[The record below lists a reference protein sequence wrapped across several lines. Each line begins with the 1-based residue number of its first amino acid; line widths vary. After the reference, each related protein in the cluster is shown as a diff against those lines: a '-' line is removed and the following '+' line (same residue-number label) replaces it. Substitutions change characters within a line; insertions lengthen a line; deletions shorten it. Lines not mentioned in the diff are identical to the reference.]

1 MKKTFLQLTILF
13 LLAAGLYAQNG
24 GPAAVLAYYEDVT
37 QIEVRSKE
45 NSSVAV
51 SLGMELLAGDRVITK
66 NTPAELQL
74 EPNGSIIKLSMNT
87 EFTVEEL
94 QSSEEGVNRFSLVKG
109 KMRTIAA
116 KAGLGMNYEVA
127 TPSAVCGVRGT
138 DFGAISLP
146 EIFEEKAFVA
156 EGEITYRRLD
166 TGEAITLTSGM
177 IADALA
183 ETFQAVQMTRE
194 QLNEVLK
201 DVQFQRLDPAS
212 VPGHTPPAAPAV
224 EEEEEEETAE
234 DTDDTEDS
242 DVTEDADDTETID
255 DTGDSEI
262 PDGEAAKGTGLSP
275 GLALATQKAKASDAG
290 RSGGEGPLAKFFGNY
305 LGFEIGTITMEG
317 RTYSKA
323 VIKPHLEVGKLR
335 LGLYLPIIYND
346 DLFDYDDW
354 YRPEGNDEWS
364 FGADQNWNDDPAGA
378 AGDLLADIALKLHY
392 FEWGDRRDPFYL
404 KLGNLNSMGLG
415 HGSIMKNYA
424 NDIDFP
430 SVRRVGLNMGIRG
443 PRGGF
448 EAVANDLADPE
459 VFGGRLFISP
469 IGRLTFGISSVA
481 DINPLSAADPIYV
494 DTQGLDSMS
503 FITGG
508 VDTELAIFEGDLF
521 SIVPFADA
529 AVMMPERN
537 GEYYHDMV
545 YDDSQDISGSS
556 FRNYGLSAGILG
568 NILMVDYT
576 LEYRY
581 MDGLFHHSFFGPNY
595 ERIRGLRVV
604 EVNDY
609 LTAMET
615 GGDSVY
621 DEVTMGIYG
630 DASATLFDMFSFSA
644 GYMWP
649 WKGVDSDNPETFG
662 DEFAA
667 SFTIL
672 PDVIP
677 VIGIHGGVY
686 YYRTNFV
693 PMIATDEMSFFDAY
707 AAFKG
712 EIVYPV
718 APIIDLAA
726 VFSTAVRH
734 DEEGNIVY
742 KNDKPEMVP
751 NITIETRLSF

>member
-1 MKKTFLQLTILF
+1 MKKTILPAILF
-13 LLAAGLYAQNG
+13 LIALGLYAQNEA
-24 GPAAVLAYYEDVT
+24 PSAILAYVEDDT
-37 QIEVRSKE
+37 QIEVRTKE
-45 NSSVAV
+45 NSPVAV
-51 SLGMELLAGDRVITK
+51 SLGMELLAGDRVLTK

-87 EFTVEEL
+87 EFTVEKL
-94 QSSEEGVNRFSLVKG
+94 QSSDEGANRFSLLRG
-109 KMRTIAA
+109 KIRTVAA
-116 KAGLGMNYEVA
+116 KSGLGMHYEVA

-138 DFGAISLP
+138 DFGVISIP
-146 EIFEEKAFVA
+146 EKGEEKAFVA
-156 EGEITYRRLD
+156 QGEISYRRLD

-177 IADALA
+177 IADALSA
-183 ETFQAVQMTRE
+183 TFQAVQMTRE

-201 DVQFQRLDPAS
+201 DLQFTRLDPAT
-212 VPGHTPPAAPAV
+212 VPGHSSTESPALEEAEEKG
-224 EEEEEEETAE
+224 EEE
-234 DTDDTEDS
+234 
-242 DVTEDADDTETID
+242 
-255 DTGDSEI
+255 DTGEGDEQGGQEEA
-262 PDGEAAKGTGLSP
+262 GESAKGTGLSP
-275 GLALATQKAKASDAG
+275 GLALAAQKAKASDAG
-290 RSGGEGPLAKFFGNY
+290 RSGGEGPVARFFSNY
-305 LGFEIGTITMEG
+305 LGFEIGTVTMEG
-317 RTYSKA
+317 KTYSKA
-323 VIKPHLEVGKLR
+323 VIKPHLEAGKLR

-346 DLFDYDDW
+346 DLFDYDQW
-354 YRPEGNDEWS
+354 YRPAGNDEWS
-364 FGADQNWNDDPAGA
+364 FGADQDWNGDPAGA

-392 FEWGDRRDPFYL
+392 LEWGDRRDPFYL
-404 KLGNLNSMGLG
+404 KLGNLHNMGLG
-415 HGSIMKNYA
+415 HGSLMKNYA
-424 NDIDFP
+424 NDIEFP
-430 SVRRVGLNMGIRG
+430 TIRRVGLNMGVKG
-443 PRGGF
+443 GKSGF
-448 EAVANDLADPE
+448 ETVVNDLAEPE
-459 VFGGRLFISP
+459 IFGGRLFFSP

-508 VDTELAIFEGDLF
+508 VDTELAIFEGDIL

-537 GEYYHDMV
+537 GEYYYDMV
-545 YDDSQDISGSS
+545 YDDSQDLPGNS

-568 NILMVDYT
+568 NIFMVDYT

-581 MDGLFHHSFFGPNY
+581 TDGLFHHSFFGPNY
-595 ERIRGLRVV
+595 ERVRGLRVT

-615 GGDSVY
+615 GGATVY
-621 DEVTMGIYG
+621 DELTMGIYG
-630 DASATLFDMFSFSA
+630 DASAALFDMFAFSA

-649 WKGVDSDNPETFG
+649 WKGVDSENPETFG

-677 VIGIHGGVY
+677 VVGIHGGIY

-693 PMIATDEMSFFDAY
+693 PMITTDEMSFFDAY
-707 AAFKG
+707 AVFKG
-712 EIVYPV
+712 EIVYPI
-718 APIIDLAA
+718 APVIDLAA

-734 DEEGNIVY
+734 DEDGNIVY

-751 NITIETRLSF
+751 NITIETRVSF